1 MRVFLHIVCCV
12 VLFSCSDVNNKE
24 MMVETAEEVVGNA
37 DLKEEATAP
46 IATETFLYKTITKQK
61 LQELFDLRHLAKEHP
76 ENSAI
81 KSQLNTIS
89 QSVLFRD
96 FKGTQKVIA
105 IEALAPPETINDSV
119 QKLKVQFAAEDDRGI
134 VVEDTITAIITS
146 RMFILDG
153 IEQVATKVVFE
164 D

>member
-1 MRVFLHIVCCV
+1 MRALIYILICV

-24 MMVETAEEVVGNA
+24 MMVETAADVMEGNA
-37 DLKEEATAP
+37 VP
-46 IATETFLYKTITKQK
+46 IPSETFQYKTITKQK
-61 LQELFDLRHLAKEHP
+61 LQELLDLKSLASKHP
-76 ENSAI
+76 EDAVI
-81 KSQLNTIS
+81 KNQLDAIS